1 VKQLNYLINDSR
13 NVLCI
18 KLCARDSPQFTSA
31 KQREHIKGRS
41 SHVRLHMSTH
51 DPNSFTAIKWKILIS
66 VSDTIAHQA
75 TESLFIR
82 QESNL
87 MNGCE
92 GMDILPILQS

>member
-1 VKQLNYLINDSR
+1 MCQGFPAVYIGQTERTVRSR
-13 NVLCI
+13 VI
-18 KLCARDSPQFTSA
+18 
-31 KQREHIKGRS
+31 EHIKGRS